1 MLLTSKQSVVVV
13 TGAGSGIGQATAVA
27 FSKQGH
33 FVAGLDLSEEG
44 LHKTRS
50 LLGDDR
56 VHAVTLDVRDEV
68 QVAEA
73 LKYVRSTGL
82 NLHAVAACAGVEKTS
97 AVHEQSEED
106 WDFIVNINHKDVWLT
121 AKSAMPIFLKQGKGA
136 FVAVGSDASVRG
148 ASGYA
153 PYCASKHGVLGLVRC
168 LALDYGPSG
177 IRSNAV
183 CPGFVLTPMMDALLS
198 ESSDPEA
205 EMKSYAKEV
214 PLGCFAQPDDVA
226 KAILH
231 LASDEA
237 SYTNGAIY
245 SLDVGATAGHFSS
258 AV

>member
-1 MLLTSKQSVVVV
+1 MTSQTIVVV

-27 FSKQGH
+27 FSRQGH
-33 FVAGLDLSEEG
+33 YVVGLDLSEGG
-44 LHKTRS
+44 LQKTQT
-50 LLGDDR
+50 LVKADR
-56 VHAVTLDVRDEV
+56 FHAIAVDVREEM

-73 LKYVRSTGL
+73 FRYVRSTGFS
-82 NLHAVAACAGVEKTS
+82 LHAVAACAGVAKTS
-97 AVHEQSEED
+97 SVHEQSEGD
-106 WDFIVNINHKDVWLT
+106 WDFIINVNLKGVWLS
-121 AKSAMPIFLKQGKGA
+121 AKYAMPIFLKQGKGA
-136 FVAVGSDASVRG
+136 FVAIGSDASVRG

-153 PYCASKHGVLGLVRC
+153 AYCASKHAVLGLVRC
-168 LALDYGPSG
+168 LALDYAPFG

-214 PLGCFAQPDDVA
+214 PLGRFAQPDEVA

-245 SLDVGATAGHFSS
+245 SLDGGATAGHFSS
-258 AV
+258 TN

>member
-1 MLLTSKQSVVVV
+1 MSDKTIVVV

-27 FSKQGH
+27 FSRQGH
-33 FVAGLDLSEEG
+33 FVVGLDLSGAG
-44 LHKTRS
+44 LQKTET
-50 LLGDDR
+50 LIEADR
-56 VHAVTLDVRDEV
+56 FHAITLDVRDEI
-68 QVAEA
+68 QVVEA
-73 LKYVRSTGL
+73 FKYIRATGL
-82 NLHAVAACAGVEKTS
+82 SLYAVAACAGVAKTS
-97 AVHEQSEED
+97 SVHEQSEED
-106 WDFIVNINHKDVWLT
+106 WDFIIDVNLKGVWLT
-121 AKSAMPIFLKQGKGA
+121 AKHAMPIFLTQGKGA

-153 PYCASKHGVLGLVRC
+153 AYCASKHAVLGLIRC
-168 LALDYGPSG
+168 LALDYAPFG

-198 ESSDPEA
+198 ESSDPEE

-214 PLGCFAQPDDVA
+214 PLGRFAQPEEVA

-245 SLDVGATAGHFSS
+245 SLDGGATAGHFSS
-258 AV
+258 TN

>member
-136 FVAVGSDASVRG
+136 FVAIGSDASVRG

-231 LASDEA
+231 LASDEV

-245 SLDVGATAGHFSS
+245 SLDGGATAGHFSS

>member
-1 MLLTSKQSVVVV
+1 MNEQSVVVV

-27 FSKQGH
+27 WSKQGY
-33 FVAGLDLSEEG
+33 FVVGLDLSEAG
-44 LHKTRS
+44 LEKTSS
-50 LLGDDR
+50 LVGKDR
-56 VHAVTLDVRDEV
+56 FHAVALDVRDEM
-68 QVAEA
+68 QVADA
-73 LKYVRSTGL
+73 FKYVRSTGL
-82 NLHAVAACAGVEKTS
+82 NLHAVAACAGVAKTS

-106 WDFIVNINHKDVWLT
+106 WDFIVNINLKGVWLT
-121 AKSAMPIFLKQGKGA
+121 AKFAMPIFLKQGKGA

-153 PYCASKHGVLGLVRC
+153 AYCASKHGVLGLVRC

-214 PLGCFAQPDDVA
+214 PLGRFAQPGEVA

-231 LASDEA
+231 LASDDA

-245 SLDVGATAGHFSS
+245 SLDGGATAGHFSS
-258 AV
+258 LV

>member
-1 MLLTSKQSVVVV
+1 MNKQSVVVV
-13 TGAGSGIGQATAVA
+13 TGAGSGIGKATAVA

-33 FVAGLDLSEEG
+33 FVVGLDLSDAG
-44 LHKTRS
+44 LQKTRS
-50 LLGDDR
+50 LVGEDCF
-56 VHAVTLDVRDEV
+56 HAVGLDVRDEM

-73 LKYVRSTGL
+73 FKYVSSTGL
-82 NLHAVAACAGVEKTS
+82 NLHAVAACAGVAKTS
-97 AVHEQSEED
+97 SVHDQSEED
-106 WDFIVNINHKDVWLT
+106 WDFIVNINLKGVWLT

-153 PYCASKHGVLGLVRC
+153 AYCASKHGVLGLVRC

-183 CPGFVLTPMMDALLS
+183 CPGFVRTPMMDALLS
-198 ESSDPEA
+198 ESIDPEA
-205 EMKSYAKEV
+205 EMKSYSKEV
-214 PLGCFAQPDDVA
+214 PLGRFAQPDEVA

-245 SLDVGATAGHFSS
+245 SLDGGATAGHFSS
-258 AV
+258 LA

>member
-1 MLLTSKQSVVVV
+1 MVV

-27 FSKQGH
+27 FSRQGH
-33 FVAGLDLSEEG
+33 FVVGLDLSEAG
-44 LHKTRS
+44 LQKTET
-50 LLGDDR
+50 LIEADR
-56 VHAVTLDVRDEV
+56 FHAITLDVRDEI
-68 QVAEA
+68 QVVEA
-73 LKYVRSTGL
+73 FKYIRATGL
-82 NLHAVAACAGVEKTS
+82 SLHAVAACAGVAKTS
-97 AVHEQSEED
+97 SVHKQSEED
-106 WDFIVNINHKDVWLT
+106 WDFIIDVNLKGVWLA
-121 AKSAMPIFLKQGKGA
+121 AKHAMPIFLTQGKGA

-153 PYCASKHGVLGLVRC
+153 AYCASKHAVLGLVRC
-168 LALDYGPSG
+168 LALDYAPFG

-214 PLGCFAQPDDVA
+214 PLGRFAQPEEVA

-245 SLDVGATAGHFSS
+245 SLDGGATAGHFSS
-258 AV
+258 TN

>member
-1 MLLTSKQSVVVV
+1 MDKQSVVVV
-13 TGAGSGIGQATAVA
+13 TGAGSGIGQATAIA

-33 FVAGLDLSEEG
+33 FVVGLDLSEAG
-44 LHKTRS
+44 LQKTKS
-50 LLGDDR
+50 LIAADLF
-56 VHAVTLDVRDEV
+56 HAVDLDVRDEV

-73 LKYVRSTGL
+73 FKYVRSTGL
-82 NLHAVAACAGVEKTS
+82 NLHAVAACAGVAKTS

-106 WDFIVNINHKDVWLT
+106 WDFIVDINLKGVWLT
-121 AKSAMPIFLKQGKGA
+121 AKSAMTIFLKQGKGS
-136 FVAVGSDASVRG
+136 FIAVGSDASVRG

-153 PYCASKHGVLGLVRC
+153 AYCASKHGVLGLVRC
-168 LALDYGPSG
+168 LALDYGPLG

-198 ESSDPEA
+198 DSSDPEA

-214 PLGCFAQPDDVA
+214 PLGRFAQPDEVA

-231 LASDEA
+231 LSSDDA

-245 SLDVGATAGHFSS
+245 SLDGGATAGHFSS
-258 AV
+258 LV